1 MDFCLFEDSSIFN
14 LEYPRQGKFRSNQ
27 TTSAMFP
34 GGCYISTMSSPS
46 RYLGHHDGVAGA
58 FFVKH
63 LSQRCTQRFLGAI
76 RGKFPRIQI
85 APKQGGTNE
94 LVTQSKLV
102 AQARSKARY
111 GQWTKRKPWQFLAE
125 ETPQVN
131 YIAPALSVYIC
142 LSQLMQFQPGSTTG
156 ICSTAVI
163 DQSSMLRQSLDYLLD
178 EVSRTRMYDCMRKS
192 SR

>member
-1 MDFCLFEDSSIFN
+1 A
-14 LEYPRQGKFRSNQ
+14 RSN
-27 TTSAMFP
+27 
-34 GGCYISTMSSPS
+34 
-46 RYLGHHDGVAGA
+46 
-58 FFVKH
+58 
-63 LSQRCTQRFLGAI
+63 
-76 RGKFPRIQI
+76 
-85 APKQGGTNE
+85 
-94 LVTQSKLV
+94 
-102 AQARSKARY
+102 ARY

-125 ETPQVN
+125 ETPYVN

-142 LSQLMQFQPGSTTG
+142 LSHLMQFQPGSTTG